1 MYQASLAAA
10 EQEAEAAASG
20 TDEEGAEPVTADSL
34 TFLGNPMDF
43 NDDDPHAEAKKKPKK
58 KRGGQRK
65 NGRARAKPLYF
76 EPSLFQDER
85 LLEEFKQRV
94 RFTNHDFLT
103 FFRDKDL
110 QVCHCLS

>member
-10 EQEAEAAASG
+10 EQEAEAAVSG

-34 TFLGNPMDF
+34 IFIGNPMDF
-43 NDDDPHAEAKKKPKK
+43 LDEDPYAEAKKKPKK

-65 NGRARAKPLYF
+65 NGRARAKPFYF

-103 FFRDKDL
+103 FFIDKDL
-110 QVCHCLS
+110 QVCPCLS

>member
-34 TFLGNPMDF
+34 TFLHNPMSF
-43 NDDDPHAEAKKKPKK
+43 NDYEPQAEAKKKPKR
-58 KRGGQRK
+58 KRGGQPK

-76 EPSLFQDER
+76 EPSLFQDPQ
-85 LLEEFKQRV
+85 LLE
-94 RFTNHDFLT
+94 
-103 FFRDKDL
+103 
-110 QVCHCLS
+110 

>member
-43 NDDDPHAEAKKKPKK
+43 NEPYAEAKKKPKR

-76 EPSLFQDER
+76 EPSLFQDPQ
-85 LLEEFKQRV
+85 LLKEFKQRV
-94 RFTNHDFLT
+94 KFTSHDFLT
-103 FFRDKDL
+103 FFTEKELLVRP
-110 QVCHCLS
+110 CLS